1 LDVSLSHNWRK
12 LIWYPWIEI
21 DSMNIST
28 SNSTGWKLCAL
39 TCLAMTFLSLIPQLH
54 LWLVRGR
61 DWNGAYV
68 SLQGDESF
76 YSAYVNTL
84 IDGRT
89 RRNDPYGGKDNTPQS
104 PIPESTFS
112 IQFVPAY
119 VISLLAR
126 VFGVS
131 SSTAMIVLLGA
142 AGFLASLSIFW
153 LLKNILGD
161 NKVAAAG
168 TIFVLCLGGLAG
180 GHGLIGLLFK
190 ADLSMPG
197 LPFLRRYQPAAAFA
211 LFFVFN
217 GLVWQALTSRS
228 KRGPLVSAALA
239 GLTLAVLVFSYL
251 YLWTAAAAWLAL
263 IALLWFYFRPADRW
277 QTLSVLGIIGGISA
291 LALGPYFYLVSQ
303 RPPSLDEQQTLIS
316 THRPDLLHVTEMLG
330 AIMVILLVIRVWRRK
345 TELKEPLILFAVSF
359 AFLPFIVFNQQI
371 FTGKMMQVFHYEAF
385 IVNYALLV
393 GLVITVT
400 LFWKPLPGR
409 LLVWIA
415 ALAFSWGVV
424 EVGLPSRLNFVPAAV
439 IDDKIVPVLL
449 RLEQLS
455 KEDGTEADL
464 RTRGEA
470 STIVFS
476 PQLQVSVFQPT
487 WTSQGTLLD
496 IGALDFGGVS
506 REERKQFFYMH
517 LYYSQAKVEKLRQAL
532 SGAPDDPG
540 MNYYARAVI
549 FGHDRII
556 PALSGDF
563 KPIQQDEI
571 EDEIRN
577 YEAYSN
583 SFSQE
588 QALKRPLTYAVIPAA
603 SSFDF
608 SNLDH
613 WYLRDSGERVGD
625 YILYRVKLR

>member
-1 LDVSLSHNWRK
+1 
-12 LIWYPWIEI
+12 
-21 DSMNIST
+21 
-28 SNSTGWKLCAL
+28 
-39 TCLAMTFLSLIPQLH
+39 MTLLSLIPQIH
-54 LWLVRGR
+54 LWFVRGK

-84 IDGRT
+84 IDGRA
-89 RRNDPYGGKDNTPQS
+89 RRNDPYAARDNTPES

-126 VFGVS
+126 IFGAS

-142 AGFLASLSIFW
+142 AGFFASLSIFW
-153 LLKNILGD
+153 LLNNILGD
-161 NKVAAAG
+161 SKVAAAG

-180 GHGLIGLLFK
+180 GHGLLGLLVK

-197 LPFLRRYQPAAAFA
+197 LPFLRRYQPAAAFP
-211 LFFVFN
+211 LFFVLN
-217 GLVWQALTSRS
+217 ALVWQALTRRS

-239 GLTLAVLVFSYL
+239 GLTLAVLIFSYL
-251 YLWTAAAAWLAL
+251 YLWTAAAAWLAC
-263 IALLWFYFRPADRW
+263 IGLLWFCFRPEDRR
-277 QTLSVLGIIGGISA
+277 QTFSVLGIIGGITA
-291 LALGPYFYLVSQ
+291 LAFGPYFYLVSQ

-330 AIMVILLVIRVWRRK
+330 AIVVILLVIRVWRRK
-345 TELKEPLILFAVSF
+345 TELKDPLILFAVSF
-359 AFLPFIVFNQQI
+359 ALLPFIVFNQQI

-400 LFWKPLPGR
+400 LFWKLLPGR

-439 IDDKIVPVLL
+439 TDDKIVPVLR
-449 RLEQLS
+449 RLKQLS

-464 RTRGEA
+464 RARGKA

-517 LYYSQAKVEKLRQAL
+517 LYYSQAKIEKLRQAL

-540 MNYYARAVI
+540 MNYYARAVT

-571 EDEIRN
+571 EAEIR
-577 YEAYSN
+577 AYQAYAS
-583 SFSQE
+583 SFSRE
-588 QALKRPLTYAVIPAA
+588 QVLKRPLTYAVIKAD
-603 SSFDF
+603 SNFDF
-608 SNLDH
+608 TNLDL
-613 WYLRDSGERVGD
+613 WYERDAGEPVGS
-625 YILYRVKLR
+625 YVLYRLKIRT